1 MSNESACSR
10 CCSLW
15 RFIKVSFQS
24 DIFNFSFIACSFIS
38 FHNSTFFILFFFFK
52 YFYKYLFDYIL
63 FGNVTLEFR
72 MYSVISLH
80 TLIITAVC
88 TALIIT
94 AVCTSNYVTYYNF
107 PIWKSTLLIFPFLKY
122 RSFQK
127 RLFDPF
133 HRSSFF
139 PKIVHY
145 AYFLSK

>member
-1 MSNESACSR
+1 MLPTPRWIILLLTSDAKFMEIHWSKKSCNLCRTNLCVRAVARYNVLLKFLFNPVFSFS
-10 CCSLW
+10 
-15 RFIKVSFQS
+15 VSFS
-24 DIFNFSFIACSFIS
+24 DC
-38 FHNSTFFILFFFFK
+38 
-52 YFYKYLFDYIL
+52 IL

-80 TLIITAVC
+80 
-88 TALIIT
+88 ALIIT
-94 AVCTSNYVTYYNF
+94 AICTSNSVTYYNF
-107 PIWKSTLLIFPFLKY
+107 PLWKSTLLIFPLLNY
-122 RSFQK
+122 RSFHK